1 METIFI
7 NNKIQLIE
15 KFTRIEVKVICPK
28 NNIQKMLETTG
39 AKFLSKKEIHLGFN
53 HNAGQVFEI
62 TILVRFE
69 NVEKYLK
76 CQDVYNYRNAENF
89 DFYIEMININSFS
102 FGSFTMQTKKCF
114 ENIIVGLYAFGDCS
128 RLSGNGNSYTR
139 YFRKDGHSILRCD
152 NDFTNNGKKRYI
164 KTGKG
169 WFSNKKF

>member
-1 METIFI
+1 MKTILI

-28 NNIQKMLETTG
+28 KNIQKMLEKTG
-39 AKFLSKKEIHLGFN
+39 AKFLSKKEISLEFN

-89 DFYIEMININSFS
+89 DSYIEMININSFYCGG
-102 FGSFTMQTKKCF
+102 FAMQTKNCY
-114 ENIIVGLYAFGDCS
+114 ENIVVGLYAFGDCS

-152 NDFTNNGKKRYI
+152 TDFTSNGEKRYI

-169 WFSNKKF
+169 WLSNKAY